1 MLNWKAIIAGAV
13 VDFVGT
19 FMATMALATLWM
31 VVLAIVASP
40 GDDVREMIGHSA
52 LYLAVSCTVGW
63 YFDYLG
69 GKVAGRLP
77 ATGAW
82 CTVLPQRCPASS
94 SVWRRLQTA
103 AGCLILRGSSFCP
116 ASSRSVALAMAGPWR
131 PSADRIRPAALF
143 LRQLQ
148 EGGMQFH
155 RVDRLVQY
163 RYFLLRDRLHA
174 FRRDRASHDQRR

>member
-69 GKVAGRLP
+69 GKVAGTLAGDRGVVHGFAAAMPGVVFGLAQASDGSGLP
-77 ATGAW
+77 YPAWFLVLSCVVSIGCACYGGA
-82 CTVLPQRCPASS
+82 
-94 SVWRRLQTA
+94 
-103 AGCLILRGSSFCP
+103 
-116 ASSRSVALAMAGPWR
+116 VAPKR
-131 PSADRIRPAALF
+131 
-143 LRQLQ
+143 
-148 EGGMQFH
+148 
-155 RVDRLVQY
+155 
-163 RYFLLRDRLHA
+163 
-174 FRRDRASHDQRR
+174 